1 MRRLTAPAMAVC
13 KREIYSYFVSPVAYF
28 TIVPFL
34 LLCGFFFYVT
44 FNYASRSGSENAAAG
59 LMIGAVQ
66 TMSVLLTLASPLLTM
81 RSFAEERRAGSME
94 LLAAS
99 PIRERDIV
107 LGKFFASWFLVGAML
122 LATAPYPLFVSR
134 YGNPDAAPI
143 LVGYLGLALLGGCLL
158 ALGLLISSL
167 SSNQIVAGVSTLG
180 AGLFLWM
187 IQSLPPAAGVAT
199 LYGTLREIAVYMSL
213 QQHIAGF
220 SQGDVAFKSLFYY
233 LSFISVCLYLTTIS
247 SASFR
252 WK

>member
-1 MRRLTAPAMAVC
+1 MKRLTALSFAIC

-28 TIVPFL
+28 TIVPYL
-34 LLCGFFFYVT
+34 LLCGFFFYIA
-44 FNYASRSGSENAAAG
+44 FNVASQSGSETAAID
-59 LMIGAVQ
+59 LMIGSIQ

-94 LLAAS
+94 LLATS

-122 LATAPYPLFVSR
+122 LATAPYPLFVQR
-134 YGNPDAAPI
+134 YGNPDVAPI
-143 LVGYLGLALLGGCLL
+143 LVGYLGLGLLGGCLL

-187 IQSLPPAAGVAT
+187 IQSLPPAAGTAT

-213 QQHIAGF
+213 QQHLTGF
-220 SQGDVAFKSLFYY
+220 SQGVVAVKSLVYY
-233 LSFISVCLYLTTIS
+233 LSFISVCLYLTTVS

>member
-1 MRRLTAPAMAVC
+1 MRRLTALPLAVC
-13 KREIYSYFVSPVAYF
+13 RREIYSYFVSPVAYF

-34 LLCGFFFYVT
+34 LLCGFFFYIT
-44 FNYASRSGSENAAAG
+44 FIPLSRPGSETTASD
-59 LMIGAVQ
+59 LMVFAIQ

-94 LLAAS
+94 LLATS

-122 LATAPYPLFVSR
+122 LATAPYPLFVRR
-134 YGNPDAAPI
+134 YGNPDALPI
-143 LVGYLGLALLGGCLL
+143 LVGYFGLALLGGCLL

-187 IQSLPPAAGVAT
+187 IQSMPQAAGTAT
-199 LYGTLREIAVYMSL
+199 LYGTLREIVVYLSL
-213 QQHIAGF
+213 QQHLTGF
-220 SQGDVAFKSLFYY
+220 SQGVVAVKSLVYY
-233 LSFISVCLYLTTIS
+233 LSFISICLYLTTVS